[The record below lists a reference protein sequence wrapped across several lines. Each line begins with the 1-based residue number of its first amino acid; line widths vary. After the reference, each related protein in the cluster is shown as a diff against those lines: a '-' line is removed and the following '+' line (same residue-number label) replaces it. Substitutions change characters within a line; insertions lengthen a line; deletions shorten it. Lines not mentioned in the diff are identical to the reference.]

1 MHLVYNYKFDFE
13 VLGFDMQLYNEA
25 TIINESKVVN
35 RQFKTDHPSW
45 VDIVVK
51 KDLVSDETDAVKLG

>member
-1 MHLVYNYKFDFE
+1 
-13 VLGFDMQLYNEA
+13 MQLYNEA